1 MRKTILI
8 DFDKCT
14 GCMMCTMACSLAKT
28 ESFNPARSRIG
39 IVNWETNGLIVPV
52 MCQHCEEPVCMFSCP
67 VDAISK
73 DENNGLVR
81 IDRQTCIN
89 CKICRQVCPYG
100 GPSWD
105 PIAREVVLCD
115 HCEGKPACVDVCPC
129 DVLKYVE
136 VDKDNV
142 SIRLRGMTE
151 IRKSIIALD
160 KPEKTTPLSNSAASK
175 KAVKVR
181 NI

>member
-1 MRKTILI
+1 MKKTILI

-39 IVNWETNGLIVPV
+39 IINWEKDGLIVPI

-67 VDAISK
+67 TDAMSK
-73 DENNGLVR
+73 DGNNGLVR

-100 GPSWD
+100 GPSLD
-105 PIAREVVLCD
+105 PITREVVLCD

-136 VDKDNV
+136 MDDNNIP
-142 SIRLRGMTE
+142 IRLRGMTE
-151 IRKSIIALD
+151 IRKSVISIGE
-160 KPEKTTPLSNSAASK
+160 PEKSPLLSNSASSK
-175 KAVKVR
+175 KAAKVR
-181 NI
+181 Y